1 MIELDHL
8 PLYELHAMYYVFWRD
23 KIAEQEMTDEQRGSA
38 ALSKM
43 IEDNI

>member
-1 MIELDHL
+1 MVELDQL
-8 PLYELHAMYYVFWRD
+8 PLYELQTMYYQFWKDRL
-23 KIAEQEMTDEQRGSA
+23 AESKMTDEQRGNA